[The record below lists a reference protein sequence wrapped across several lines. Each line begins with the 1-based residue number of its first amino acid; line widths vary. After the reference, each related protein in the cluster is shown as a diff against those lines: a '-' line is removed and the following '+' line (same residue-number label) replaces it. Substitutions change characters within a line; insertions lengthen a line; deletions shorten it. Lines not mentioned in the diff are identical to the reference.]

1 MIEECH
7 RRAMEFHAW
16 INPYR
21 VKNKLDDE
29 LASTH
34 IYNRHPE
41 WFVVYGDQLFFDP
54 ALPESREHICRVVGD
69 IVRRYDIDA
78 IHMDDY
84 FILIRLRD
92 KISQIMRALFVMVRI
107 LPIKEIGGVIM

>member
-1 MIEECH
+1 MRFMIEECH

-41 WFVVYGDQLFFDP
+41 WFVVYGDQLFLIQRCLKV
-54 ALPESREHICRVVGD
+54 ASIYVGLW
-69 IVRRYDIDA
+69 V
-78 IHMDDY
+78 
-84 FILIRLRD
+84 IL
-92 KISQIMRALFVMVRI
+92 
-107 LPIKEIGGVIM
+107 

>member
-1 MIEECH
+1 MLLFSGSPGSGYILFFGVRAMEPFPHWGAREKPEPEWDPMRFMIEECH

-41 WFVVYGDQLFFDP
+41 WFVVYGDQLFLIQRCLKV
-54 ALPESREHICRVVGD
+54 ASIYVGLW
-69 IVRRYDIDA
+69 V
-78 IHMDDY
+78 
-84 FILIRLRD
+84 IL
-92 KISQIMRALFVMVRI
+92 
-107 LPIKEIGGVIM
+107 

>member
-1 MIEECH
+1 MMNWHLHTSIIGI
-7 RRAMEFHAW
+7 RSGLLFTVT
-16 INPYR
+16 N
-21 VKNKLDDE
+21 
-29 LASTH
+29 
-34 IYNRHPE
+34 
-41 WFVVYGDQLFFDP
+41 FFDP